1 MGINNPGANS
11 VYHGV
16 QTQSASS
23 ITNGIDVFTGGGPP
37 PVGNFY
43 VAENGSDFYVTE
55 DGLNFYVT
63 ES

>member
-1 MGINNPGANS
+1 MSINNPGANS

-43 VAENGSDFYVTE
+43 VAEDGSTFYVAENGT
-55 DGLNFYVT
+55 DNYVT

>member
-1 MGINNPGANS
+1 MAINNPGANS

-23 ITNGIDVFTGGGPP
+23 ITNGIDVFTAGSGPTGNQYVP
-37 PVGNFY
+37 ENGVVGY
-43 VAENGSDFYVTE
+43 VAE
-55 DGLNFYVT
+55 DGISPYVT